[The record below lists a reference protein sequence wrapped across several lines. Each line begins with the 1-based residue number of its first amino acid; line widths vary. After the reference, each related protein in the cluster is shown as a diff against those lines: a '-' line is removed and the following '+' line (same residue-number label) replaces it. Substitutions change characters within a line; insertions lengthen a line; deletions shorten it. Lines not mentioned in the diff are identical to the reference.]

1 MESYNAKYIDSNTTT
16 LVKTGSG
23 VLHCITINA
32 AAAGSVTV
40 YDGISAAAPASV
52 LAIIKASAAEG
63 PYIYDIAFDKGLTI
77 VTAHADSDLTVS
89 YK

>member
-1 MESYNAKYIDSNTTT
+1 MESYNSNYIDSAATT
-16 LVKTGSG
+16 LVKTGPG
-23 VLHCITINA
+23 VLHLISVNTT
-32 AAAGSVTV
+32 AAGSVTV
-40 YDGISAAAPASV
+40 YDGVSAAAPASV